1 MKINKNERG
10 FNVKIQK
17 VYINGFK
24 NIVNTKLHL
33 NKITSLIGLNNY
45 GKSNIIQAINVGI
58 NFMKV
63 NNSIKTQIMTDEEFK
78 PKTIKNSDDE
88 FKFEIELSTTF
99 KGDRYI
105 VFYGYSFKWGIAENL
120 DCEITNEYLKLKKDE
135 KSQKPKL
142 LISRNL
148 DIANYVT
155 SETGRCNTI
164 VKVEDNELVIN
175 KILHYDNLFYLDILK
190 NLNNINIYLE
200 NNLDAK
206 QFYIPNPIIIKGIGN
221 AQLNEENLPKILNK
235 LKENYKDKYELLI
248 NIFKSLFPNIQ
259 EIDIKTFK
267 LKSDDLPITLNE
279 SNIKFLDEI
288 NLLYVKDKNLNSEI
302 DFQNMSDG
310 TKRVFMILTR
320 ITMASIDNVS
330 LIIIE
335 EPENSIHPE
344 LFKFYVQSIEE
355 LMEDNCKILLT
366 SHSPYMLDIL
376 EINSIYLGLYSE
388 YGLAQFKRL
397 KNSKIRY
404 VNTQAKML
412 ETGLGEYMF
421 GILRDSIY
429 DMELE
434 GDFFE

>member
-1 MKINKNERG
+1 MKIIKNERG

-24 NIVNTKLHL
+24 NIVDTELNL

-63 NNSIKTQIMTDEEFK
+63 NNIVKTKIMTDEDFK
-78 PKTIKNSDDE
+78 PNTIKNSKDD
-88 FKFEIELSTTF
+88 FKFELELSTNF
-99 KGDRYI
+99 KGDRY
-105 VFYGYSFKWGIAENL
+105 VVVYGYSFKWGIAENL
-120 DCEITNEYLKLKKDE
+120 DCKIINEFLKIRKDE
-135 KSQKPKL
+135 KSQKYKMLINRKL
-142 LISRNL
+142 DS
-148 DIANYVT
+148 ANYTT
-155 SETGRCNTI
+155 SETGRCSTI
-164 VKVEDNELVIN
+164 VQVEDNELVIN
-175 KILHYDNLFYLDILK
+175 KILHYDNLYYLEILK

-206 QFYIPNPIIIKGIGN
+206 QFYVPSPIIIKGIGD

-248 NIFKSLFPNIQ
+248 NIFKTLFPNIE

-267 LKSDDLPITLNE
+267 LGNNLQITLDE
-279 SNIKFLDEI
+279 SDIRVLDEI
-288 NLLYVKDKNLNSEI
+288 NLLYVKDRNLISEI

-330 LIIIE
+330 LVIIE

-344 LFKFYVQSIEE
+344 LFKFYIQSIEM
-355 LMEDNCKILLT
+355 LMVDNCKILLT

-376 EINSIYLGLYSE
+376 EINSIYLGLYNN
-388 YGLAQFKRL
+388 YGLAQFKRV
-397 KNSKIRY
+397 KNSKTRY
-404 VNTQAKML
+404 INKQAESL
-412 ETGLGEYMF
+412 EIGLGEYMF
-421 GILRDSIY
+421 GILRDSI
-429 DMELE
+429 DDDEIE